1 MSATSDI
8 PLNAILEHADVGIA
22 QLETSGRY
30 LLVNDRYCRMVKRS
44 RRELLDSRLQDIT
57 YPDDLST
64 SLDAFIQTIETGV
77 PRIISHRYQ
86 RDDTVSAWIS
96 HTVSPAYDDKGN
108 PQFVLVLAHEA
119 ALGTAPEQ
127 ATSDYQS
134 DLRIL
139 LDAAADGFFG
149 VDCDGKTTL
158 CNAALL
164 RMLGF
169 EREEDVIGRDLLEVV
184 KLARDDGT
192 LYSRADCPIYKA
204 TQSGTAVHMVDEIIY
219 RNDGSHFP
227 VEYSVRPVLRD
238 GQIRG
243 AVCTFVDLSARKQA
257 EERQELLNRELAHR
271 VKNTLAMVQAIV
283 GQTLR
288 MSPTPQQALKSI
300 DGRLVA
306 LSEAHTVLTR
316 TRWGNASI
324 VDIVESAVAP
334 HRAQAHRIQINGPR
348 LDLGSKAALALTLAL
363 HELGTNAAK
372 YGALS
377 NDAGT
382 VAIDWSVTGGAADA
396 GFHLT
401 WKETGGPPVSEPEHK
416 GFGSRMIAERF
427 GSDFG
432 GRASLRF
439 EPDGVL
445 WTLEAPLS
453 AMRE

>member
-1 MSATSDI
+1 MSAISHM
-8 PLNAILEHADVGIA
+8 PLDDILERADVGVA

-30 LLVNDRYCRMVKRS
+30 LLVNDRYCRMIGRS
-44 RRELLDSRLQDIT
+44 RQDLLETRLQDIT
-57 YPDDLST
+57 YADDLST
-64 SLDAFIQTIETGV
+64 SLDAVIQTIETGV
-77 PRIISHRYQ
+77 PRIVNQRYL
-86 RDDTVSAWIS
+86 RDDGEAVWIS
-96 HTVSPAYDDKGN
+96 HTVSPAYDEQGN
-108 PQFVLVLAHEA
+108 PQFVLVLAHERTHGA
-119 ALGTAPEQ
+119 APEL
-127 ATSDYQS
+127 AAGDHQS

-139 LDAAADGFFG
+139 LDAAADGFLG
-149 VDCDGKTTL
+149 IDREGRATL
-158 CNAALL
+158 CNTAFL

-169 EREEDVIGRDLLEVV
+169 EREEDVVGKDHLEVV
-184 KLARDDGT
+184 RLARSDGAI
-192 LYSRADCPIYKA
+192 YSRNDSPIYKA
-204 TQSGTAVHMVDEIIY
+204 VQSGTSVHMVDEIIY
-219 RNDGSHFP
+219 RRDDTSLP
-227 VEYSVRPVLRD
+227 VDYSVRPILRD
-238 GQIRG
+238 GQIHG
-243 AVCTFVDLSARKQA
+243 AVCTFVGLTERKQA

-288 MSPTPQQALKSI
+288 MSATPQQALQSV

-324 VDIVESAVAP
+324 VDIVESAVMP

-348 LDLGSKAALALTLAL
+348 IDLGSKAALALTLAL

-377 NDAGT
+377 NDSGT
-382 VAIDWSVTGGAADA
+382 VVIDWSVTGGAADA

-401 WKETGGPPVSEPEHK
+401 WKESGGPPVTEPERK

-432 GRASLRF
+432 GRAELRF
-439 EPDGVL
+439 EPDGVV

-453 AMRE
+453 SMRE